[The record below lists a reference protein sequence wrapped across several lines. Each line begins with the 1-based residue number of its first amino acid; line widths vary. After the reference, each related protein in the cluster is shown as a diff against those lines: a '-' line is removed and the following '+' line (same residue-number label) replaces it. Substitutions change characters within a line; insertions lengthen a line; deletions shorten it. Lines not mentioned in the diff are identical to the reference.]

1 MPLRHKARWRAAAV
15 GLVGAVMVSGCDWS
29 TMAFVQDHR
38 VQIITPADRSTVAL
52 PVTIRWQVDGF
63 RITGRNGDA
72 SPDAGYFAIFVDR
85 PPMPP
90 GKTLE
95 WMAQQEDSC
104 GDSACGSVK
113 NLADVYST
121 KKTAHKLTRLP
132 ATGEGKAVERHE
144 AVIVLLDG
152 QGQRISESA
161 FYVRF
166 NFERTV

>member
-1 MPLRHKARWRAAAV
+1 MHLRHKARWRAAAV

-29 TMAFVQDHR
+29 SMAFVQDQR

-63 RITGRNGDA
+63 RITGRNGGT
-72 SPDAGYFAIFVDR
+72 SPDAGYFAVFVDR

-90 GKTLE
+90 GKSLE
-95 WMAQQEDSC
+95 WMAQQDDSC

-113 NLADVYST
+113 NLADVYATT
-121 KKTAHKLTRLP
+121 KTKLKLTRLSAP
-132 ATGEGKAVERHE
+132 NDGRDVERHE